1 MRRTEIV
8 QPVSG
13 QLPIVVSRPDKLFWL
28 ANGYTKLDLV
38 EYYNVNFLR
47 LKPYVKE
54 RMQSLDIFNDSIWL
68 RVRKW

>member
-1 MRRTEIV
+1 
-8 QPVSG
+8 
-13 QLPIVVSRPDKLFWL
+13 LPIAVSLPDKLFWP
-28 ANGYTKLDLV
+28 ADGYTKLDLV